1 MKPRH
6 AHLNRDAT
14 PLGINLHFPQ
24 SAKWMSSVGNRTVSE
39 IACMPRCPAL
49 PRPAGPGAKS
59 EPPLVSQPGLFWYS
73 IPNSARYLPHFLG
86 HLIQLVTE
94 SSFCRA
100 WRTTCQNLPMNKEK
114 KNTNRVIVSLQWPT
128 TKNLLARNS
137 FMYFG
142 KVFAECISFAQSLC
156 ACAVM
161 HSYLDAVLKRFVNQR
176 LVAG

>member
-114 KNTNRVIVSLQWPT
+114 KNTNRVIVSLLCLFWQ
-128 TKNLLARNS
+128 S
-137 FMYFG
+137 FCGVYIICPKSLRLCRHAFLFRCCVK
-142 KVFAECISFAQSLC
+142 KV
-156 ACAVM
+156 
-161 HSYLDAVLKRFVNQR
+161 R
-176 LVAG
+176 